1 MFSDKLGGFEA
12 KVNPELWTNIA
23 SQIGT
28 TAATTASVGM
38 SLVTKIIIGV
48 SAASVITV
56 TALLITNSEEAPK
69 KSEPEKEQVSETF
82 PITYTTSKEIVLDQT
97 TPLSK
102 NISND
107 GVVDVQSN
115 ELNTPTETEI
125 VDSKVPESISN
136 DDLQKAIIRLN
147 TVLVDTKPNPSEEV
161 KEDKKETSQGMLI
174 EPEENLTQE
183 DQVEVPEQVKQEER
197 LDIILPNVF
206 TPNGDYAN
214 DELMMEV
221 PENVTDFQITILN
234 TSGKVVYQSDNPN
247 FRWSGRHYL
256 SGDKVTAGQYVYFV
270 ILKVGEND
278 PIEKSSYLKI
288 SY

>member
-1 MFSDKLGGFEA
+1 MSDKDQIKDLFSDRLGGFEA

-115 ELNTPTETEI
+115 
-125 VDSKVPESISN
+125 
-136 DDLQKAIIRLN
+136 
-147 TVLVDTKPNPSEEV
+147 
-161 KEDKKETSQGMLI
+161 
-174 EPEENLTQE
+174 
-183 DQVEVPEQVKQEER
+183 
-197 LDIILPNVF
+197 
-206 TPNGDYAN
+206 
-214 DELMMEV
+214 
-221 PENVTDFQITILN
+221 
-234 TSGKVVYQSDNPN
+234 
-247 FRWSGRHYL
+247 
-256 SGDKVTAGQYVYFV
+256 
-270 ILKVGEND
+270 
-278 PIEKSSYLKI
+278 
-288 SY
+288 